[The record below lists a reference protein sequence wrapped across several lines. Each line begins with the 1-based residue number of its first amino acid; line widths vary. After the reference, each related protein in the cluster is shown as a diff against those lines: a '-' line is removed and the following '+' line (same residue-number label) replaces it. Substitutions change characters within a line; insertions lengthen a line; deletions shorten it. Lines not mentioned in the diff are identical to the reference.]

1 MQISLN
7 FLLLL
12 LIISGKNANEVKI
25 DKDNLLLYRY
35 LLNVEPYD
43 LPIPVLY

>member
-25 DKDNLLLYRY
+25 DKDNFFI
-35 LLNVEPYD
+35 VQ
-43 LPIPVLY
+43 IFVKC